1 MLVGEGKP
9 SQIKKWKHQRAERG
23 FSDYDI
29 FEIDTWFLMI
39 MPEMLEEL
47 IKHNNGYPSS
57 FENEYIEEHNLNLFT
72 ITSEQRDEIDKY
84 CFSKWQKTLKEMKNA
99 FIRSNKLTY
108 FIKNKYKEEYDKLW
122 NEYFEVYGH
131 NGEKLKGN
139 VTKEC
144 IKDKNGKVIQTYY
157 SAIKTYRFEDMSE
170 ENKRISRLYHTEE
183 RRIDN
188 RFELNKKKAL
198 EMFVKY
204 FDNLWY

>member
-9 SQIKKWKHQRAERG
+9 SQIKTWKKQRAERG

-84 CFSKWQKTLKEMKNA
+84 CFSKWQKTLKKMKNA

-108 FIKNKYKEEYDKLW
+108 SYKNKYKEEYDKLW
-122 NEYFEVYGH
+122 NE
-131 NGEKLKGN
+131 
-139 VTKEC
+139 
-144 IKDKNGKVIQTYY
+144 
-157 SAIKTYRFEDMSE
+157 
-170 ENKRISRLYHTEE
+170 
-183 RRIDN
+183 
-188 RFELNKKKAL
+188 
-198 EMFVKY
+198 
-204 FDNLWY
+204 

>member
-84 CFSKWQKTLKEMKNA
+84 CFSKWQKTLKKMKNA

-108 FIKNKYKEEYDKLW
+108 SYKNKYKEEYDKLW
-122 NEYFEVYGH
+122 NE
-131 NGEKLKGN
+131 
-139 VTKEC
+139 
-144 IKDKNGKVIQTYY
+144 
-157 SAIKTYRFEDMSE
+157 
-170 ENKRISRLYHTEE
+170 
-183 RRIDN
+183 
-188 RFELNKKKAL
+188 
-198 EMFVKY
+198 
-204 FDNLWY
+204 